1 VEDIAVR
8 AHAALG
14 CRDLSRVD
22 FVVGDEGDPSAVTL
36 LEVNTLPG
44 FTDTSLYPEAA
55 AVAGIPMPVLCDR
68 LVRHAAARGPTAR
81 VAALPL
87 PR

>member
-1 VEDIAVR
+1 VQEVSVL
-8 AHAALG
+8 AHAVLG

-22 FVVGDEGDPSAVTL
+22 FVVGDDGALSEITL

-44 FTDTSLYPEAA
+44 MTATSLYPEAA
-55 AVAGIPMPVLCDR
+55 AARGLPMAHLCAS
-68 LVRHAAARGPTAR
+68 LALHAHARGPTHRIEAR
-81 VAALPL
+81 PL

>member
-1 VEDIAVR
+1 MR
-8 AHAALG
+8 AHRALG

-22 FVVGDEGDPSAVTL
+22 FVVGDDGDASRIFL

-55 AVAGIPMPVLCDR
+55 AIAGRAMPLLCDA
-68 LVRHAAARGPTAR
+68 LVRHAHARGPTRRSAPK
-81 VAALPL
+81 PL
-87 PR
+87 PS